1 LTKRIVLIGYNDGAD
16 STGWPQP
23 VTKDQIETLSGCP
36 VCAASG
42 ASLASD
48 SLALWRCASC
58 GVLYNNPRPTQQFI
72 EKNYNEGQYYATFTP
87 DRVWEDMWQRRLARV
102 LEHGPRSPILDAS
115 AGVGTTI
122 KQLRAKG
129 FDALG
134 SEISKEALARAK
146 RVNGVELIE
155 GSPEELALKEGSLG
169 CVMMWHV
176 LEHLPFP
183 GRTLRH
189 LAGKITPGGLLV
201 IAAPNAGMARLWKY
215 PKLWFASRDA
225 KLEKIVGRIDYDKKF
240 QEIHLIHFP
249 PPALRRVVE
258 AAGFRVLHHGVD
270 NTLSVWR
277 DSKIGPRNFLAKWL
291 GFNDSPAQLL
301 IARKA
306 A

>member
-1 LTKRIVLIGYNDGAD
+1 MTKRIVLIGYNDGAD

-115 AGVGTTI
+115 AGVGTTV